1 LASTSAACRTRH
13 RRVRRLMAARVAV
26 AATIAIVLLNVLLI
40 GNLLS

>member
-1 LASTSAACRTRH
+1 
-13 RRVRRLMAARVAV
+13 MAARVAV